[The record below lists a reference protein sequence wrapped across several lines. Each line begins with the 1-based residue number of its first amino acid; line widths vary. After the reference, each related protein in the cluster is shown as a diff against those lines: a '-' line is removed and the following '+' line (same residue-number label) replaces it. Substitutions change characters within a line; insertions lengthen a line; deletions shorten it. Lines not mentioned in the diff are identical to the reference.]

1 MNRQRPRLK
10 NGVDLQLQSAF
21 HDGNWPVVIRLAEK
35 RAKISNDQYYEVSFV
50 THRFNFQ
57 RWSFQRDDV
66 DRVLLCHSFSK
77 FVPKASLMTPTLNLR
92 RLLLSGSMSRT
103 AAPSRMWRQLS

>member
-35 RAKISNDQYYEVSFV
+35 RAKLSNDQYYEVSFT
-50 THRFNFQ
+50 THRFMFQ
-57 RWSFQRDDV
+57 RQFGK
-66 DRVLLCHSFSK
+66 LMKLTEH
-77 FVPKASLMTPTLNLR
+77 FVTAVSQNMR
-92 RLLLSGSMSRT
+92 REP
-103 AAPSRMWRQLS
+103 A

>member
-35 RAKISNDQYYEVSFV
+35 RAKLSNDQYYEVSFA
-50 THRFNFQ
+50 THRF
-57 RWSFQRDDV
+57 
-66 DRVLLCHSFSK
+66 
-77 FVPKASLMTPTLNLR
+77 
-92 RLLLSGSMSRT
+92 RL
-103 AAPSRMWRQLS
+103 WKQLWQYDEAD